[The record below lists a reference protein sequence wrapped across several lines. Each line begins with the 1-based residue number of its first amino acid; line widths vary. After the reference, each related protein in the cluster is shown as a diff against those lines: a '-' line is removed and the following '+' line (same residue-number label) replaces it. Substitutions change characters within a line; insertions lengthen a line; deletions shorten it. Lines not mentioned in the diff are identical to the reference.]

1 MPPLEKQANTLI
13 HETSPYLLQHAYN
26 PVNWFAWNDES
37 LQKAK
42 DEKKLMLI
50 SIGYSACHWCHVMEH
65 ESFEDESVAK
75 IMNENFICIKVD
87 REERP
92 DVDQVYMQAVQ
103 LMTGQGGW
111 PLNCFA
117 LPDTRPIYG
126 ATYFPKQQ
134 WINVLL
140 QLSEMWKKNP
150 EQLQQYAKELT
161 EGLKNSDLV
170 TRDNFRDSNIYTK
183 ENIDVMYNNW
193 SASFDKTE
201 GGPNRAPKF
210 PMPNN
215 YEFLLRYS
223 YHTENKECLRH
234 VLLTLDKMAYG
245 GIYDHL
251 GGGFARYSTD
261 KTWKVPHFEK
271 MLYDNAQLVS
281 LYSQAYQLTKK
292 ELYKNIVY
300 ETLDFIGREL
310 TAPGGGFYSALDADS
325 EGEEG
330 KYYVWKKEELENL
343 LGVNSKLFFEMYNI
357 NDYGYWEHNNYILI
371 RKENDE
377 TIARNNNLTPEQFKN
392 LIHDS
397 KKVLI
402 RERNQRTRPGL
413 DDKILTSWNG
423 LMIKAYADAYNVFGD
438 IKFLD
443 QALNQANFIFEKLSR
458 EDGGLYHSYKAG
470 KATINGFLEDY
481 CFTIEAC
488 IALYQSTFN
497 ENWLMKADRLM
508 NYTIK
513 HFQDDLSGMFYF
525 TSVLDSPLIT
535 RKTETEDNV
544 IPSSNSSVAK
554 SLFILGHYFEN
565 NTCLTLSKKMTGSVK
580 DFISKYPSA
589 FSNWGILLMN
599 QHYPFYEIVIT
610 GEHAE
615 KKRKDLNQHFIPN
628 KVLAGSAKKSEM
640 MLFQNRTPQADKT
653 LIYVC
658 VDNHCLLPTENIQ
671 DVVSQIKYH

>member
-1 MPPLEKQANTLI
+1 
-13 HETSPYLLQHAYN
+13 
-26 PVNWFAWNDES
+26 
-37 LQKAK
+37 
-42 DEKKLMLI
+42 
-50 SIGYSACHWCHVMEH
+50 
-65 ESFEDESVAK
+65 
-75 IMNENFICIKVD
+75 
-87 REERP
+87 
-92 DVDQVYMQAVQ
+92 
-103 LMTGQGGW
+103 
-111 PLNCFA
+111 
-117 LPDTRPIYG
+117 
-126 ATYFPKQQ
+126 
-134 WINVLL
+134 
-140 QLSEMWKKNP
+140 
-150 EQLQQYAKELT
+150 
-161 EGLKNSDLV
+161 LKNSDLV

-234 VLLTLDKMAYG
+234 FLLTLDKMAYG

-443 QALNQANFIFEKLSR
+443 QALNQANF
-458 EDGGLYHSYKAG
+458 
-470 KATINGFLEDY
+470 
-481 CFTIEAC
+481 
-488 IALYQSTFN
+488 
-497 ENWLMKADRLM
+497 
-508 NYTIK
+508 
-513 HFQDDLSGMFYF
+513 
-525 TSVLDSPLIT
+525 
-535 RKTETEDNV
+535 
-544 IPSSNSSVAK
+544 
-554 SLFILGHYFEN
+554 
-565 NTCLTLSKKMTGSVK
+565 
-580 DFISKYPSA
+580 
-589 FSNWGILLMN
+589 
-599 QHYPFYEIVIT
+599 
-610 GEHAE
+610 
-615 KKRKDLNQHFIPN
+615 
-628 KVLAGSAKKSEM
+628 
-640 MLFQNRTPQADKT
+640 
-653 LIYVC
+653 
-658 VDNHCLLPTENIQ
+658 
-671 DVVSQIKYH
+671 